1 MKQKILEIKEIVKDS
16 NRKGFFHLIS
26 ANLLIQLFAFLSQLF
41 VAGLLSVEDIG
52 RIKVIQTLLAIF
64 SIFAGMGLNVSILK
78 LCSEKNRTDNDKKNL
93 FRAALKFNLISGV
106 IVYFVVVILGHF
118 KLFSDDL
125 RLNSLLP
132 LALPALISNPI
143 FMLFVAYTQANK
155 NIKLMSAIT
164 SINRLASI
172 AAIILLTWLFSIEG
186 YWIAYNIS
194 LASMVVFS
202 LIYFRKEYNP
212 QEKNTGNLKIHAPHA
227 KPSVLANI
235 FSESSAYMDILIIS
249 MMVADQKQLGYYSFA
264 VTLTIM
270 LRVIPMS
277 IQQISAPYFSGL
289 SDRKEIFMQNFRKY
303 NRLLLLI
310 VAGTFIIVELFV
322 PDLMHWI
329 FKGKY
334 DPSMVYFKILA
345 IGWSIRQLMH
355 IQSAAIFGAGKIKYN
370 TYVSIIS
377 AFSNVVIYYFALQS
391 WGLIGLSYATILSG
405 IIIYASSF
413 VFFKKIV
420 HQHEKGLS

>member
-1 MKQKILEIKEIVKDS
+1 MKQKLKEIKDIVKDS
-16 NRKGFFHLIS
+16 NKKGFFHLIS
-26 ANLLIQLFAFLSQLF
+26 ANLLIQIFAFLSQLF

-64 SIFAGMGLNVSILK
+64 SIFAGMGLNVSTLK
-78 LCSEKNRTDNDKKNL
+78 LCSENNRTENEKKNL
-93 FRAALKFNLISGV
+93 FRAALKFNLISG
-106 IVYFVVVILGHF
+106 IIIYFLVVILGHF
-118 KLFSDDL
+118 KLFSPDE

-132 LALPALISNPI
+132 LALPALITNPI
-143 FMLFVAYTQANK
+143 FMLFVAYTQASK
-155 NIKLMSAIT
+155 NIKLLSALT
-164 SINRLASI
+164 SFNRLASI
-172 AAIILLTWLFSIEG
+172 AAIILLTWLFNLEG
-186 YWIAYNIS
+186 YWIAYNLS
-194 LASMVVFS
+194 LASMAIFS
-202 LIYFRKEYNP
+202 LLYFRREYRP
-212 QEKNTGNLKIHAPHA
+212 ESKQIGNLRMHSPHA

-249 MMVADQKQLGYYSFA
+249 MLVTDQKELGYYSFA

-289 SDRKEIFMQNFRKY
+289 SDRRTIFIQNFRKY
-303 NRLLLLI
+303 NKLLI
-310 VAGTFIIVELFV
+310 LIVISSFILVELFV
-322 PDLMHWI
+322 PDIISWV
-329 FKGKY
+329 FRGKY
-334 DPSMVYFKILA
+334 DQSMIYFKILA

-377 AFSNVVIYYFALQS
+377 AISNLIIYYFALKY

-405 IIIYASSF
+405 LIIYFSSYL
-413 VFFKKIV
+413 FFRKIV
-420 HQHEKGLS
+420 HSDERELS